1 MYVIIWR
8 YQVAEQH
15 VASFLRHYDDTG
27 EWDQLFRR
35 DSAYKGTRLLRD
47 AEDGETY
54 ISIDYW
60 DSRIAYEQF
69 LQSHADAYAE
79 MDRFCDTL
87 TVEESR
93 IGRFSYPV

>member
-8 YQVAEQH
+8 YRVVEQH

-27 EWDQLFRR
+27 EWNQLFRR
-35 DSAYKGTRLLRD
+35 DTAYKGTRLLREVD
-47 AEDGETY
+47 DGEIY
-54 ISIDYW
+54 VSIDYW

-69 LQSHADAYAE
+69 MQSHADAYAE
-79 MDRFCDTL
+79 MNKFCETL
-87 TVEESR
+87 TAEETR